1 MRAFFRDLLPAVHR
15 ESSIFEKHPIP
26 TNMHGYGNM
35 ILLFAV
41 QQTLLRER
49 RNFWSLQKMPCL
61 IKEDSGIDCDP
72 KEKKNIIFS
81 PSFKKVL
88 DGVFY
93 FCSPKIFFRT
103 LIFGFC

>member
-1 MRAFFRDLLPAVHR
+1 
-15 ESSIFEKHPIP
+15 
-26 TNMHGYGNM
+26 
-35 ILLFAV
+35 
-41 QQTLLRER
+41 
-49 RNFWSLQKMPCL
+49 MPCL

-93 FCSPKIFFRT
+93 FCSPKI
-103 LIFGFC
+103 IF